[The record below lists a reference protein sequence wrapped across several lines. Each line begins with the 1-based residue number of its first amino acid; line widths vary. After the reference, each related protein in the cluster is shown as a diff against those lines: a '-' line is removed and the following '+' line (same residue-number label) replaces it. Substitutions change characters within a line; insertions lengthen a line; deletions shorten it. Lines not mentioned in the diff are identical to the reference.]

1 MTLADKIDRCGFRA
15 LVLLAFWLIASRLG
29 ASTAEKIVVT
39 FSASMCVIGCLESM
53 HGKKEIPAAEQAH
66 RAPLMPRLKELAR
79 AALTRKN
86 ARRFMTVALLLLVFS
101 LFVAVPVWYYVM
113 IAVNIVIVCLCLA
126 AGHKT

>member
-29 ASTAEKIVVT
+29 TSMAEKIIVT
-39 FSASMCVIGCLESM
+39 FAASLCVIGCLERVR
-53 HGKKEIPAAEQAH
+53 GKKEMPAAEATH
-66 RAPLMPRLKELAR
+66 RAPLMPRIKELAR

-113 IAVNIVIVCLCLA
+113 IAVNVVIVCLCLA
-126 AGHKT
+126 AGHRT